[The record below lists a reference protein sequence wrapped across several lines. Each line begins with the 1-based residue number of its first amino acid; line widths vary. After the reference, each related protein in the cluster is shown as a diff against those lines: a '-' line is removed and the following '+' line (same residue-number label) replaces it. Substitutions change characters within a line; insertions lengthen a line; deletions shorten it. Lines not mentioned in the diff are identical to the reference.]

1 MIIYYWLL
9 MYLFANANFFSVNTS
24 FNLRC
29 PNLIM
34 HLAYCIDLNFH
45 SLFLCILK
53 IARCEAFQ
61 IRKF

>member
-1 MIIYYWLL
+1 MIIYYYL
-9 MYLFANANFFSVNTS
+9 LFANVNFLSVNTS

-34 HLAYCIDLNFH
+34 HLTYCIDLNFH

-53 IARCEAFQ
+53 IVR
-61 IRKF
+61 